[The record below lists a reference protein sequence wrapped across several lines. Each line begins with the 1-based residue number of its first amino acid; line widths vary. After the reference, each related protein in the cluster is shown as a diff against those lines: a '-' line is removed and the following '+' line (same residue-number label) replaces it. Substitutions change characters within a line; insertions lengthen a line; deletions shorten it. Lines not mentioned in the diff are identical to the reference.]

1 MEISSTVKTKMKKQQ
16 ILCSLNCKLKGH
28 GQVSRLPYLSDL
40 NNTLKI
46 AFRHW
51 TKLWHLQIPMV
62 ILGKD
67 STVSFR
73 PQTGFYYKRWGMKTS
88 TLEAKPKQTK
98 IVEFRGEV
106 EFSQYNYKEDYVT
119 ENSPLR
125 WNALGFRS

>member
-1 MEISSTVKTKMKKQQ
+1 
-16 ILCSLNCKLKGH
+16 
-28 GQVSRLPYLSDL
+28 
-40 NNTLKI
+40 
-46 AFRHW
+46 
-51 TKLWHLQIPMV
+51 MV

-73 PQTGFYYKRWGMKTS
+73 PQTGFYYERGGMKTS
-88 TLEAKPKQTK
+88 TLEAKTKQTK

-125 WNALGFRS
+125 